1 MVARVVAGGFAKIDD
16 GHSGGRRVSW
26 LAIGPGKGDLD
37 NRLLVAFA
45 AIEVIQPLGTG
56 VDIVRGTAVGGTP
69 IAALIKELI
78 DITVGTIADLLQG
91 M

>member
-1 MVARVVAGGFAKIDD
+1 MIARVVAGGFAKVDD
-16 GHSGGRRVSW
+16 GHSGGRRVGW
-26 LAIGPGKGDLD
+26 LAIGPGKCDLD

-56 VDIVRGTAVGGTP
+56 VDIVRGTAVGGAP
-69 IAALIKELI
+69 IAALMKELVNI
-78 DITVGTIADLLQG
+78 AVGTIADLPQS